1 MSLKT
6 IKQFKNKT
14 TVKNYQMTSN
24 NELLLLLDLGFLL
37 SGEYGGQFLLL
48 WRVVLHAAGAEPEIR
63 QVTPDISDA

>member
-6 IKQFKNKT
+6 IKQFENK
-14 TVKNYQMTSN
+14 TVKNFQMTSN

-37 SGEYGGQFLLL
+37 CGEDGGQLLLL